1 MERIR
6 HIMLFATA
14 NGGRTDGKEQDNAQT
29 GTKACSKAPRPRAIE
44 VGCSEQPDV
53 SKLTTN
59 LRSCIHRM
67 VPFRTQARL
76 QQDCSYPVPNLPR
89 TAALRFNHDQ
99 LALAA
104 IRRLA
109 YEAADCGLL
118 SADLAAGIRRVK
130 VRNG

>member
-1 MERIR
+1 
-6 HIMLFATA
+6 MLFATA

-44 VGCSEQPDV
+44 VGCIEQPDV

-59 LRSCIHRM
+59 LRSCNQGIHRM
-67 VPFRTQARL
+67 VLFRTQARL

-99 LALAA
+99 PRLAA

-109 YEAADCGLL
+109 
-118 SADLAAGIRRVK
+118 
-130 VRNG
+130 